1 MTKKED
7 ILERIETIKSE
18 YEITQELLKMTV
30 SKLGK
35 LADEYEQLTQ
45 TAKEQG
51 IDVEKE
57 DEK

>member
-1 MTKKED
+1 MKKED

-35 LADEYEQLTQ
+35 LADEYEQLIQ

-51 IDVEKE
+51 FDVEKE
-57 DEK
+57 DKK